1 MAEGLEEESKKS
13 LLMEAEME
21 KQQAQFDIERS
32 QFRQTTA
39 MKDKKLM
46 EQGQELDKLRAEL
59 ETLKE
64 HQARTVLRTV
74 GVTPPPPPAKPANL
88 AAMPT
93 LRTAAA
99 PPTGI
104 KQNHRHFIWIDL
116 KR

>member
-13 LLMEAEME
+13 LHMEAEME

-39 MKDKKLM
+39 CKDKKLM
-46 EQGQELDKLRAEL
+46 ENTQEIERLKAEIEALKEQLARGPLRA
-59 ETLKE
+59 
-64 HQARTVLRTV
+64 V

-93 LRTAAA
+93 LRPAGSPAAGMMISN
-99 PPTGI
+99 P
-104 KQNHRHFIWIDL
+104 L
-116 KR
+116 

>member
-32 QFRQTTA
+32 QIRQSTA

-46 EQGQELDKLRAEL
+46 EQQAEIEKLRVEL
-59 ETLKE
+59 EVLLKE
-64 HQARTVLRTV
+64 QQTRGPGRAV

-99 PPTGI
+99 SSSGT
-104 KQNHRHFIWIDL
+104 
-116 KR
+116 